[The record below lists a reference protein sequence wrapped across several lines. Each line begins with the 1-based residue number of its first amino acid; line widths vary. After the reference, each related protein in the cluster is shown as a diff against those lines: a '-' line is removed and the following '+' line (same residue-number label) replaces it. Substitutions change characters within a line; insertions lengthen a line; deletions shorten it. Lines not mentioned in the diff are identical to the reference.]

1 MGWPQELVNIAEIFI
16 IQERN
21 VKFLVKCEISILG
34 YVPKND
40 KKKFLIKKKL
50 IERMITELLIERM
63 KIMTFYLCV

>member
-40 KKKFLIKKKL
+40 KKNS
-50 IERMITELLIERM
+50 
-63 KIMTFYLCV
+63 